1 MNSHIYIFLG
11 ITKTRTIDK
20 NIKQYPIFRA
30 VSPIH
35 AWVSVFW
42 YSIYRI
48 SALSCTQLGRKAGS
62 Q

>member
-1 MNSHIYIFLG
+1 MKSYIYIFLG
-11 ITKTRTIDK
+11 ITKTRTIDQ

-30 VSPIH
+30 GLPVH
-35 AWVSVFW
+35 AWFSVFW

-48 SALSCTQLGRKAGS
+48 SAVSCTQLGRKAGY